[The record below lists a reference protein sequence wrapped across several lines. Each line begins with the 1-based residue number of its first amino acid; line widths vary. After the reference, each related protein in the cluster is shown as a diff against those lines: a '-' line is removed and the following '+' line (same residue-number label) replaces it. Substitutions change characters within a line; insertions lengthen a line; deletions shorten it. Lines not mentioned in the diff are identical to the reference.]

1 MGKGENNEGEDISN
15 TKTSSVVLIS
25 TYKKVSFAFRI
36 TKTNNVLSTQ
46 WPDISLSL
54 EKALKLKRH
63 IVSPLVNSFDKR
75 EYEMGTC
82 HEPFSEGNLAIQYE
96 ASAQNAVRESPE
108 EYR

>member
-1 MGKGENNEGEDISN
+1 MKGKIF
-15 TKTSSVVLIS
+15 LIPKRPLLYLFLHIRKYLS
-25 TYKKVSFAFRI
+25 HFA
-36 TKTNNVLSTQ
+36 SQ

-108 EYR
+108 E